1 MTLLINNA
9 DVSRILTMEATIDA
23 LEASYRSLAAG
34 EGTCRPR
41 IDIRIP
47 TSDPAKTYQWGSM
60 EGGSTAGY
68 FAIRIKS
75 DVVYEQASEG
85 VVTQE
90 KYCVRPGL
98 FCGLVLLTSIEN
110 GELVA
115 QRRRAAAHARGSRRG
130 DRGARDRR
138 RAPDLAR
145 GPRFGC
151 TPGALLRCA
160 DHLFRER
167 GNLQGAQF
175 HAVAAK
181 IFEGARAAGLGREIP
196 VDWFLQDI
204 RN

>member
-9 DVSRILTMEATIDA
+9 DVSRILTMEATIEA

-68 FAIRIKS
+68 FAVRIKS
-75 DVVYEQASEG
+75 DVVYEQASGG

-110 GELVA
+110 GEL
-115 QRRRAAAHARGSRRG
+115 
-130 DRGARDRR
+130 
-138 RAPDLAR
+138 LAIIND
-145 GPRFGC
+145 GV
-151 TPGALLRCA
+151 
-160 DHLFRER
+160 
-167 GNLQGAQF
+167 LQT
-175 HAVAAK
+175 
-181 IFEGARAAGLGREIP
+181 
-196 VDWFLQDI
+196 
-204 RN
+204 